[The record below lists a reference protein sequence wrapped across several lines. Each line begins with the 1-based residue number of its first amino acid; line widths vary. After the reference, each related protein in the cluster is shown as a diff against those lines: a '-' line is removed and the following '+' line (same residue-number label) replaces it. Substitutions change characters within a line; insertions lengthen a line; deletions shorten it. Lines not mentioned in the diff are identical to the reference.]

1 MGIIINHT
9 RLIHGKICENNS
21 KILDIFLKVD
31 KEIMKIIKSISFTS
45 KSKLSKIDKQYK
57 ITEAINN
64 TNLIKALLVKMS
76 NVVLALKNVKCKNF
90 QNILRQK
97 LII

>member
-1 MGIIINHT
+1 
-9 RLIHGKICENNS
+9 
-21 KILDIFLKVD
+21 
-31 KEIMKIIKSISFTS
+31 MKIIKSISFTS

-97 LII
+97 LMIETKLIKLVEKIQKSISKKYLNINLVILT